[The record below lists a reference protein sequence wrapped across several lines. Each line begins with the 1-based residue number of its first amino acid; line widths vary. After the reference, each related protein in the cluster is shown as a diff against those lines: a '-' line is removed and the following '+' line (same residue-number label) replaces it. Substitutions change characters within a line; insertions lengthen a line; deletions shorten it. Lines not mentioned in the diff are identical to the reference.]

1 MNMLPWRR
9 PLIQD
14 SDIDDG
20 DVAQSLSLSMEQQPA
35 RAYAVE
41 EEEEEEK
48 SRGCNKT
55 AWCII
60 LCSVVVILVG
70 SRWLFLHT

>member
-1 MNMLPWRR
+1 M
-9 PLIQD
+9 
-14 SDIDDG
+14 
-20 DVAQSLSLSMEQQPA
+20 AQSQSLSMEPPQPA
-35 RAYAVE
+35 RAYVVE
-41 EEEEEEK
+41 EEQEE